1 MLRIP
6 DENDRDVLRQ
16 VLQGRSVPAIAS
28 DLGVSPPD
36 VLQRFR
42 ELLQRLVKIQ
52 VPDPSK
58 KTVPTKPGDDMPA

>member
-6 DENDRDVLRQ
+6 DENDRDILRQ
-16 VLQGRSVPAIAS
+16 VAQGRSVPAIAS
-28 DLGVSPPD
+28 DLGISPPD

-58 KTVPTKPGDDMPA
+58 TTVPTKPGDDMPA